1 MDNKAEITTLEGL
14 IRLGIENALLNTHTS
29 IPCIVDTVNN
39 DGTVNATPAI
49 KRIKTD
55 DTEYVLPVIPSIPVQ
70 YPGNERYRITF
81 PIQKGDEGLLI
92 FCERDIGNFLSDGV
106 ISKPVVLRKHDLS
119 DAIFVPTTISDV
131 KRPSSTPADGLK
143 LEDVLGNASIQLQG
157 GNVNITGVLVINGVP
172 YLSHTHSGVQ
182 TGGGVSGP
190 VVP

>member
-1 MDNKAEITTLEGL
+1 MDNKAEITSLEGF
-14 IRLGIENALLNTHTS
+14 IRLAIDNAMLNTHTS
-29 IPCIVDTVNN
+29 LPCIVDTVND

-55 DTEYVLPVIPSIPVQ
+55 NTEYVLPVIPSIPVL

-81 PIQKGDEGLLI
+81 PIQKGDEGYLM
-92 FCERDIGNFLSDGV
+92 FSERDIGNFLSDGV
-106 ISKPVVLRKHDLS
+106 VSKPLVLRKHDLS
-119 DAIFVPTTISDV
+119 DAVFIPTAISDV
-131 KRPSSTPADGLK
+131 RRPNSTPADGLK

-157 GNVNITGVLVINGVP
+157 GSVNITGTLTINGVP
-172 YLSHTHSGVQ
+172 YLLHTHSGVQ